1 MLSTREEIFNYL
13 EKISRNF
20 SLQDLKHFTAN
31 DISETLNISRNLASQ
46 YLNELVKEK
55 LAIKVNSRPVYFFH
69 KRSVERNSL
78 VTFDTCIFSGL
89 DEFMIKSRSKE
100 SKKDFQ
106 KAVGHYLS
114 LSPCI
119 EQCKAAIQY
128 PPNGLP
134 ILLYG
139 ANGTGKSFLSRLMF
153 EYGKNEKIIGEDKQ
167 YIAVDCTEYAGD
179 LENFGRNLF
188 GDQKEKGWLARAD
201 GGILFFDEIDHLP
214 SAGQELIFSFMI
226 SGQYKTFHSNGVCSS
241 GARLVFATSRPPGE
255 TLFKAFAR
263 QIPIVIP
270 VPSLNERTID
280 EKEEM
285 LVSFLRKEGQR
296 MGVDV
301 SISKRAFH
309 CILEYPFENNIDE
322 LKACITSSCAGA
334 YLGKT
339 AEGIAIGTYNLPD
352 YMLSDLKFGTNLEE
366 ELIHMNS
373 YNKDTSFGQIVQYFQ
388 LILDEYQ
395 DLKKGALRF
404 DELLKSCQLHLKGY
418 YDYLIYSQKLVN
430 MKISNYE
437 QMINQVF
444 ETVGETYGVS
454 LSKKYS
460 YLLARCLY
468 IQLRADHIVSKWV
481 KSNEDEISSLLQ
493 VMRQNLAKESMISAK
508 VVGLVKQNLDV
519 DLDNLNQLFLL
530 LNVKSQNESI
540 EVSSTAG
547 IILSHGYS
555 TASSIADAANQII
568 EKKVFEAIDMP
579 LDMQSQDIARV
590 LEKYIERYVT
600 CRDIVLMV
608 DMGSLEQIHRE
619 VRGLTGVNIGIINNI
634 STALAVDIGIGISAN
649 RSMEEI
655 LKGASENNTCTYRI
669 ISNVPKEEAVIF
681 SGENGIG
688 TAEKIKEL
696 ILASSEACI
705 PVRFIA
711 YDYYRLVKNGSNDQI
726 FSNYRVRCII
736 GLFNPEIEGIPFIA
750 LEDIIS
756 MKATEQLNWI
766 FSDYLDQEQMEV
778 FNQNMLKNFTLQNL
792 VEFITILNP
801 GKLLDE
807 VEQSVTRLVRITGRS
822 LEGKIIIGLYVHL
835 CCLVERLVT
844 RAAIEN
850 YQDLESFQEKHGDFI
865 GIVKECFQDISIH
878 YKVEL
883 PVSEI
888 AYIYD
893 YINLNL
899 KNKSLNL
906 IPKGRGQDE

>member
-46 YLNELVKEK
+46 YLNDLVKEK

-69 KRSVERNSL
+69 KRSVERSSL

-89 DEFMIKSRSKE
+89 DEFMIKNRSKE

-134 ILLYG
+134 VLLYG

-153 EYGKNEKIIGEDKQ
+153 EYGKNEKVIGEDKQ

-179 LENFGRNLF
+179 LENFARSLC

-214 SAGQELIFSFMI
+214 SAGQELIFSFLI

-241 GARLVFATSRPPGE
+241 GARLIFATSRPPGE

-285 LVSFLRKEGQR
+285 LVSFLRREGQR

-309 CILEYPFENNIDE
+309 CILEYPFESNIDE

-339 AEGIAIGTYNLPD
+339 PEGIAIGTYNLPD

-373 YNKDTSFGQIVQYFQ
+373 YNKDTSFEQIVQYFQ

-395 DLKKGALRF
+395 DFKKGALRF

-437 QMINQVF
+437 QMINQIF

-454 LSKKYS
+454 LSRKYS

-481 KSNEDEISSLLQ
+481 RSNENEIFSLLQ
-493 VMRQNLAKESMISAK
+493 VMRLNLAKESMISAK
-508 VVGLVKQNLDV
+508 VAGLVKQNLDV
-519 DLDNLNQLFLL
+519 ELDNLNQLFLL
-530 LNVKSQNESI
+530 LNIKSQNESI
-540 EVSSTAG
+540 EVFSTTG

-568 EKKVFEAIDMP
+568 GKKVFEAIDMP
-579 LDMQSQDIARV
+579 LDMQCQDVARV
-590 LEKYIERYVT
+590 LEKHIERYVI

-608 DMGSLEQIHRE
+608 DMGSLEQIHRD

-634 STALAVDIGIGISAN
+634 STALAVDIGIGICAN
-649 RSMEEI
+649 KSMEEI

-736 GLFNPEIEGIPFIA
+736 GLFNPEIEGVPFIA

-822 LEGKIIIGLYVHL
+822 LEGNIIIGLYVHL

-865 GIVKECFQDISIH
+865 GIVKECFQDISTH
-878 YKVEL
+878 YKVEF

-899 KNKSLNL
+899 KNKSMNL
-906 IPKGRGQDE
+906 VPEGRGQDE